1 MKTVF
6 IAPFSMDSLRGT
18 PIRAKTIVRGRA
30 EISDVSLISFSSAT
44 VNLPKDKRYE
54 LGRCGFF
61 TFTRRTVGILRS
73 IRPDILHGFTTLSVI
88 PMFLYKIFF
97 HWRVKIIYE
106 VHGWAWYEQSR
117 SGRPHIRFLFYL
129 IDLLGLWSANAI
141 VAVSKTYKTFLSKR
155 TRRPERISVIWDAAE
170 FEIEYRPPVAHEG
183 LVVGYIGG
191 AGWWQGLPFIIGAA
205 KILAGRNDIKFN
217 IAGFEPKDEKLFPR
231 LPNISYRGYVERKDV
246 VDFITSCD
254 VMLSTRVEETAG
266 NLLFPLKLA
275 EYMAAGRPII
285 SSGAGDQVEIIQ
297 DANCGIVVTPISAEA
312 LARAIEKVEAMTN
325 TEREEWGRNALAYA
339 RKNLLFPASK
349 RKLSALYQ
357 TLGAKE

>member
-18 PIRAKTIVRGRA
+18 SIRAKTIVRGRS
-30 EISDVSLISFSSAT
+30 EVSDVSLISFSSTT
-44 VNLPKDKRYE
+44 VHLPKEKRYE
-54 LGRCGFF
+54 LGQCGFF
-61 TFTRRTVGILRS
+61 TFTKRTVGILRS
-73 IRPDILHGFTTLSVI
+73 TRPDILHGFTTLSVV

-97 HWRVKIIYE
+97 CWRVKIIYE

-117 SGRPHIRFLFYL
+117 TGRPHIRFLFHL
-129 IDLLGLWSANAI
+129 IDLLGLWSANAV

-155 TRRPERISVIWDAAE
+155 TRKPERIVVIWDAAE
-170 FEIEYRPPVAHEG
+170 FEVEYSPPPTHDG

-205 KILAGRNDIKFN
+205 KILQQRQDIRFV
-217 IAGFEPKDEKLFPR
+217 IAGFPAGDERLFPR
-231 LPNISYRGYVERKDV
+231 LSNITYSGYVERKDV

-275 EYMAAGRPII
+275 EYMAAGRPVI
-285 SSGAGDQVEIIQ
+285 SSGAGDQVEIIR
-297 DANCGIVVTPISAEA
+297 DADCGIVVTPITAEA
-312 LARAIEKVEAMTN
+312 LAKAIEKVVSMSAA
-325 TEREEWGRNALAYA
+325 EREEWGRNALAYA
-339 RKNLLFPASK
+339 RENLLFPASK
-349 RKLSALYQ
+349 QKLSALYQ